1 MGPNVMD
8 KLRKQE
14 SIGRDISHL
23 FRSIRNFM
31 GRQLE
36 PYGIGDAQFPFLMLL
51 LHEDGISQER
61 LATALKCDRAT
72 SARSISR
79 LEHAGYVRR
88 VVDPDDRRAYKVFLT
103 ELGQDMGHIMWSVSR
118 DLNDMLL
125 EGFTDEERLAFRSMI
140 QRAGTNI
147 SKCNQSRK
155 VTDD

>member
-1 MGPNVMD
+1 MD
-8 KLRKQE
+8 KLRMQE

-23 FRSIRNFM
+23 FRSIRNYM

-36 PYGIGDAQFPFLMLL
+36 PYGIGDAQFPFMMLL
-51 LHEDGISQER
+51 LHEDGISQES

-72 SARSISR
+72 SARSIAR
-79 LEHAGYVRR
+79 LEDAGYVCR

-103 ELGQDMGHIMWSVSR
+103 EKGKDMGHIMWSVSK

-125 EGFTDEERLAFRSMI
+125 EGFTDEEKLAFRNMI

-147 SKCNQSRK
+147 SKYNQNRK
-155 VTDD
+155 ITNE

>member
-1 MGPNVMD
+1 MD
-8 KLRKQE
+8 KLRTQE

-51 LHEDGISQER
+51 LHEDGISQEC

-72 SARSISR
+72 SARSIAR
-79 LEHAGYVRR
+79 LEDAGYVCR

-103 ELGQDMGHIMWSVSR
+103 EQGQDMGQIMWSVSR

-125 EGFTDEERLAFRSMI
+125 EGFTDEEKLAFRDMI
-140 QRAGTNI
+140 TRAGMNI
-147 SKCNQSRK
+147 SKWNEIRK
-155 VTDD
+155 VADD